1 MILLCFRTIC
11 KVSLLLICTGL
22 TISCSEESLPKPKG
36 FLRLDYPMA
45 KYTINEL
52 QNDCPYEFGINTI
65 ALIKPQKE
73 CNMDIV
79 YPQMKATIHLTYKQI
94 HNNINELLKDAQRL
108 TYHHT
113 KKASV
118 ILEQPFVNPKDKVYG
133 MFYEVNGEAAS
144 ATQFYLTDSLNNFI
158 SGSVYFRSKPNADS
172 LLPANE
178 YIKKDVRQFIESL
191 RWK

>member
-1 MILLCFRTIC
+1 MILPYFKIIS
-11 KVSLLLICTGL
+11 KIIILLMSIILM
-22 TISCSEESLPKPKG
+22 SACSEEILPKPKG
-36 FLRLDYPMA
+36 FLRLDYPIA
-45 KYTINEL
+45 QYKTNAFEF
-52 QNDCPYEFGINTI
+52 CPYEFSSNTFAVI
-65 ALIKPQKE
+65 EPQKE
-73 CNMDIV
+73 CDFNIN
-79 YPQMKATIHLTYKQI
+79 YPQMKATIYLTYKKIQ
-94 HNNINELLKDAQRL
+94 NNIDNLLKDAQRL

-118 ILEQPFVNPKDKVYG
+118 ISEQPFINSKDKIYG

-158 SGSVYFRSKPNADS
+158 SGSVYFRTKPNADS

-178 YIKKDVRQFIESL
+178 YIKNDVRLFIESL